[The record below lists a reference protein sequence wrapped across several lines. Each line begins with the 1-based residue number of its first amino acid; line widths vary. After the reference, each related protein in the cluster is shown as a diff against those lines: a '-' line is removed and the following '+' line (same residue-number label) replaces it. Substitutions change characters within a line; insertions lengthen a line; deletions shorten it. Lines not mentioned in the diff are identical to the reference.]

1 MTAEQLK
8 ETEAKM
14 ENSLKQNVN
23 DNKPEAEVK
32 TKTPL
37 EILEKNL
44 ANVSVN
50 KAKSEEEEP
59 VPVKNEENK
68 RPMNRSFQQ
77 LDFQT
82 RIYVG
87 NIPYRTSEA
96 ELFSEFEPF
105 GTIVGLQIARDLR
118 TNQSR
123 GFALI
128 EFQDQASAF
137 KAFKARNETQLRDR
151 KIYIQPANKRS
162 VRENVRKFNDVDYV
176 QWQRPYRM
184 RQEEMLEEFPLVLPF
199 PHVSKNPYGMVMLPF
214 DELGVT
220 STDFECKEEYLGS
233 HGYDHFV
240 YLERESYRPRHYRN
254 YGLPQE

>member
-1 MTAEQLK
+1 MGMTAEQSK
-8 ETEAKM
+8 ETEM
-14 ENSLKQNVN
+14 ENSIKENVKEKL
-23 DNKPEAEVK
+23 DGEVK
-32 TKTPL
+32 NKTPL
-37 EILEKNL
+37 EILEKDF

-50 KAKSEEEEP
+50 KAKSEEEP
-59 VPVKNEENK
+59 VLVKNEEPK
-68 RPMNRSFQQ
+68 ERSTKERFQE

-96 ELFSEFEPF
+96 ELFREFEPF
-105 GTIVGLQIARDLR
+105 GAIVGLQIARDLR

-128 EFQDQASAF
+128 EFQNKASAF
-137 KAFKARNETQLRDR
+137 KAFNARNETQLRDR
-151 KIYIQPANKRS
+151 KIYIQPANRRS
-162 VRENVRKFNDVDYV
+162 VRENAHKFDEVDYIH
-176 QWQRPYRM
+176 WQRGYGM
-184 RQEEMLEEFPLVLPF
+184 RQEQMLEEFPLVLPF

-214 DELGVT
+214 DALGVT